1 MSIRRT
7 RRTRLRLP
15 SLTEGKKELESGG
28 FEQALLALVDKAA
41 GKAEDS
47 KGSSFPVYLI
57 LTGLVMLGFAIS
69 GWLAVRARRRSAQL
83 EYELRK
89 KHEEQLE
96 AVERATLIISADMR
110 SSAESKV
117 QVLSSEIRQLQL
129 KITENSSKSAD
140 RAVMLA
146 QATSW
151 SDLVIVDKR
160 K

>member
-7 RRTRLRLP
+7 RRTSLKLP
-15 SLTEGKKELESGG
+15 SLASDKKELESGG
-28 FEQALLALVDKAA
+28 FEQLLLELADKAA
-41 GKAEDS
+41 RKVEDS

-69 GWLAVRARRRSAQL
+69 GWLAVRARRRAAQL

-89 KHEEQLE
+89 KKEEQLE
-96 AVERATLIISADMR
+96 AAERAALIISSDAR
-110 SSAESKV
+110 ASAESKV
-117 QVLSSEIRQLQL
+117 KVITSEIQQLQL
-129 KITENSSKSAD
+129 KITENESKAAD
-140 RAVMLA
+140 RAKALA

-160 K
+160 